1 MSIFKMKFYFR
12 IFPSLYIYIIIEQLT
27 DKLHFFFQ
35 KTENCTGL
43 LSTLM
48 KLVKPKK
55 FNQMNSGKIMDGSVG
70 FAVKLLIHFIKYLDR
85 KIENLKECHCSY
97 QYYYKTWNSQLDVC
111 LLTIVVLLSNHE
123 NRLQTI
129 FLPKNSAYLVSYF
142 LSQHFVYLPFC
153 SHCKEYCV

>member
-27 DKLHFFFQ
+27 DKLHFFFFQ

-97 QYYYKTWNSQLDVC
+97 QYYYKT
-111 LLTIVVLLSNHE
+111 
-123 NRLQTI
+123 
-129 FLPKNSAYLVSYF
+129 
-142 LSQHFVYLPFC
+142 
-153 SHCKEYCV
+153 

>member
-1 MSIFKMKFYFR
+1 MSIFFR
-12 IFPSLYIYIIIEQLT
+12 ILPSLYIYIIIEQLT
-27 DKLHFFFQ
+27 NELHVFLFFFSE
-35 KTENCTGL
+35 KRENCTGL

-70 FAVKLLIHFIKYLDR
+70 FAVKLLIHFIKYLD
-85 KIENLKECHCSY
+85 KKMENLKECNCSY

-129 FLPKNSAYLVSYF
+129 FLPKNIAYLVSYF
-142 LSQHFVYLPFC
+142 LSQHFV
-153 SHCKEYCV
+153 